1 MKKQLILGIALLVSV
16 SSIAQK
22 KEIKALEKAVKN
34 SNYAEAKGLVTQLQS
49 MEGAMDSKLKDKYY
63 LASAK
68 AFFSNGSGSSK
79 DITSAVSSLDKIS
92 STTVEVSQF
101 KQIIEN
107 DLISK
112 ANDFYTAKDFSKA
125 ASIFE
130 SLYNVKKSDQTYLYY
145 AASSALQA
153 QDMDTALGYYLQLN
167 ELGYTGV
174 STEYFAINSA
184 SGQEEVLPKETRDK
198 FVKIGTHTNAGERTT
213 ESKSSEIIKNIALIY
228 AEKGENDK
236 ALDAMKQAREANPED
251 SSLLVNEANLH
262 YKLGNK
268 DKYQALISEA
278 LANDPNNPDLLYN
291 LAVLANDGGDKVK
304 AKEYYTKSLSL
315 KPNNTNTLTNL
326 AALVL
331 SEEQDIVKV
340 MNGLGTSAAD
350 NRKYDELKQKRTDL
364 YKEAAPYLEKVLELK
379 EDSVE
384 VGLTL
389 ANIYSALGEDA
400 KAKVLKEKYD
410 R

>member
-16 SSIAQK
+16 SSFAQK

-34 SNYAEAKGLVTQLQS
+34 SNYAEAKSLVTQLQS

-63 LASAK
+63 FASAK

-79 DITSAVSSLDKIS
+79 DITSAVSSLEKIS

-101 KQIIEN
+101 KQVIEN

-125 ASIFE
+125 ASVFE
-130 SLYNVKKSDQTYLYY
+130 SLYNVKKADQTYLYY

-198 FVKIGTHTNAGERTT
+198 FVKMGTHTNAGERTT

-389 ANIYSALGEDA
+389 SNIYSALGEDA